1 MPTAAIA
8 SKSERH
14 EASVQMEVDGL
25 GATKMPSKRG
35 ACARMDGAKQ
45 ARSIACRY
53 GTALLGLSESGLQG
67 RLLLSR
73 AHADVV

>member
-35 ACARMDGAKQ
+35 ACARMDDAKQ
-45 ARSIACRY
+45 ARSIACHY
-53 GTALLGLSESGLQG
+53 WTAHVGL
-67 RLLLSR
+67 
-73 AHADVV
+73 ADVR